1 MRKHTLAYVV
11 VALGLSAGTTFA
23 ADFVKAKVV
32 EVDQAARTVTLE
44 HGDIPNLDMPGMTM
58 TFRVGGDV
66 DVTKLAPGEAIEFT
80 ADNVDDEI
88 TVTAVRA
95 RP

>member
-1 MRKHTLAYVV
+1 MRKHTLAQAV
-11 VALGLSAGTTFA
+11 VALGLSATTSFG

-44 HGDIPNLDMPGMTM
+44 HGDIPNLEVPGMTM
-58 TFRVGGDV
+58 TFRVGADI
-66 DVTKLAPGEAIEFT
+66 DVTKLAPGQAIEFT
-80 ADNVDDEI
+80 ADNVDEEI

-95 RP
+95 GP